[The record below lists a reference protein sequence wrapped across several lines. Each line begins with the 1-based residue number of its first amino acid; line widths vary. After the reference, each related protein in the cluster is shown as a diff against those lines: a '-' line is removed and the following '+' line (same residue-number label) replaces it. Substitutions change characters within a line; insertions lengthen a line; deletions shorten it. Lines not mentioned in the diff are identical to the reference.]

1 MATKTNRPVKG
12 TIPYME
18 QQSKSSRLALLITL
32 IMSVVNI
39 ALVFTDLDRFFLYS
53 AWLPYFKAV
62 EAFIYM
68 EFGMSEATMS
78 IVWVVVSLASGLVC
92 WIFWNKSK
100 LFPALAALLMTADT
114 VYLATFFDKMGGADE
129 EFTSTLV
136 MNLLFHI
143 VIVVGLIYGFVNAN
157 KLEKAKAAQTVTNQ
171 QNGFQSPEF

>member
-114 VYLATFFDKMGGADE
+114 VYLATFFDKMGDVGE
-129 EFTSTLV
+129 ELTSTLV

>member
-129 EFTSTLV
+129 ELTSTLV

>member
-114 VYLATFFDKMGGADE
+114 VYLATFFDKMGGVDE
-129 EFTSTLV
+129 ELTSTLV